1 MADHDLVQRLDGVAL
16 ELGLEAGGEV
26 ADRRAR
32 GRYRAS
38 REDRWPAGSSAGAS
52 PTTPLVSRVRTS
64 PLTLISSSIDRLRH
78 GQRVAK
84 IAVLVLPW
92 RGGRAGACELPALHR
107 LRAARQRRHAQ
118 ILRARHQ
125 RLGIGVGGGM
135 LDADQH
141 GLQRR
146 PGDDG
151 RRHQE
156 IVLELDAERAVRGDE
171 VGQELVQARLEDLV
185 DAAISAAA
193 HRSGRRAC
201 GIRAASCRQARPAC
215 RSRFS

>member
-1 MADHDLVQRLDGVAL
+1 MAEAAVRPAPARPRRWCRACAPARHLDLQ
-16 ELGLEAGGEV
+16 LGH
-26 ADRRAR
+26 
-32 GRYRAS
+32 
-38 REDRWPAGSSAGAS
+38 
-52 PTTPLVSRVRTS
+52 
-64 PLTLISSSIDRLRH
+64 RLRH

-92 RGGRAGACELPALHR
+92 RGDGAGACELPALHR

-125 RLGIGVGGGM
+125 RLGIGVAGGV
-135 LDADQH
+135 LDPGSAWSS
-141 GLQRR
+141 RR

-156 IVLELDAERAVRGDE
+156 IVLQLDAERAVRGDE

-185 DAAISAAA
+185 DAAISQPRVDLAGEPA
-193 HRSGRRAC
+193 

-215 RSRFS
+215 RSRSS